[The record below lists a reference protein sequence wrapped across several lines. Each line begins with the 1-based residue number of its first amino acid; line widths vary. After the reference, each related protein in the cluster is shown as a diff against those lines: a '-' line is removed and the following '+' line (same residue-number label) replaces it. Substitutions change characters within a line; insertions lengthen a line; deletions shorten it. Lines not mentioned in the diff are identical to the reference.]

1 MINFEED
8 PACFYSRERNN
19 NLITEFNRIYKEN
32 CKRNGIELSNVQN
45 TGMFL
50 SGSVTRLI
58 WPPKTHHAENL
69 RRVSNDMYVAL
80 K

>member
-1 MINFEED
+1 MFEED

-19 NLITEFNRIYKEN
+19 QIKEEFDEVFCAN
-32 CKRNGIELSNVQN
+32 CERNGQDLTNSQN
-45 TGMFL
+45 TAMFL

-58 WPPKTHHAENL
+58 WPPKTHHAAHL
-69 RRVSNDMYVAL
+69 KRISGDMYVVT